1 MWKLVAKQAYV
12 DARERRSSASFATL
26 LWQYW
31 HFDSLEAVLQFDLD
45 IGAQLDIIKAEH
57 AEHAELGV
65 FTKVQ
70 ICLSQLPENLVS
82 LSR

>member
-1 MWKLVAKQAYV
+1 MEVSGEAGLCGRKGKAQQRQFRNFVVANM
-12 DARERRSSASFATL
+12 
-26 LWQYW
+26 

-45 IGAQLDIIKAEH
+45 IGAQLDIIKAE
-57 AEHAELGV
+57 LGV

>member
-1 MWKLVAKQAYV
+1 MWTQGKGAAAPVSQLCCG
-12 DARERRSSASFATL
+12 STGTL
-26 LWQYW
+26 TAWN
-31 HFDSLEAVLQFDLD
+31 SLEAVLQFDLD

-57 AEHAELGV
+57 AELGV

-70 ICLSQLPENLVS
+70 SCLSQLPRNLVS